1 VALNIKNREVEELA
15 RELASRTG
23 ESKTET
29 ILQALKQRK
38 QHLDTT
44 TPKKKRNVIQY
55 LERHVWPFIPPEVR
69 GKRITK
75 EEREEILGYGPD
87 GV

>member
-1 VALNIKNREVEELA
+1 MALNIKNREVEELA

-23 ESKTET
+23 ESKTQT

-38 QHLDTT
+38 RQLETT
-44 TPKKKRNVIQY
+44 IPKKKRNVIQY

>member
-15 RELASRTG
+15 SELASRTG
-23 ESKTET
+23 ESKTAT
-29 ILQALKQRK
+29 ILQALKHRK